1 MVLCFCYVSVMFLL
15 YYLVISKV
23 LLTFAASKKYLYM
36 KKMCLF
42 IAAVLISMCSFAQ
55 TDLVYKPVNEC
66 YVTEGS
72 YYGDITVPEQVD
84 LNGSTYLVTAIG
96 DYAFR
101 GCSGVTSVN
110 MTNRIKKIGQYGF
123 AGTSILSITI
133 PASCREI
140 GTYAFNIDVLQNI
153 EVDAS
158 NDNFCIVNT
167 GLFDK
172 AMTTLYHFPADCSQD
187 IFEIPEGVKV
197 IKSGSLMK
205 FRAHTIDFPSTI
217 ENFGQ
222 WNFDNCKNLTTMI
235 VRVVDVPSLMDGNF
249 GDFRAN
255 CTLYVPAESIEQYK
269 ADSWW
274 GAFKE
279 IKSLDEYTPV
289 ETVKA
294 DAAAVS
300 SVYNINGTKLAEPTK
315 GLNIIKYASGDT
327 KKVMK

>member
-1 MVLCFCYVSVMFLL
+1 MFLL

-140 GTYAFNIDVLQNI
+140 GTYAFNNDVLQNI
-153 EVDAS
+153 EVDAN
-158 NDNFCIVNT
+158 NDFFCIVNT

-172 AMTTLYHFPADCSQD
+172 ALTTLYQFPADCSQD
-187 IFEIPEGVKV
+187 IFEIPEGVK
-197 IKSGSLMK
+197 KLNSGSLIK

-217 ENFGQ
+217 ESMGQ
-222 WNFDNCKNLTTMI
+222 YNYIYCPNLTSMI
-235 VRVVDVPSLMDGNF
+235 VRAVNAPTVLDNNDGS
-249 GDFRAN
+249 FRAN
-255 CTLYVPAESIEQYK
+255 CTLYVPAESIEEYK
-269 ADSWW
+269 ASDWW
-274 GAFKE
+274 GGFKE
-279 IKSLDEYTPV
+279 IKTLDEYTAV
-289 ETVKA
+289 ENVKA

-300 SVYNINGTKLAEPTK
+300 SVYNVNGTKLAEPTK

-327 KKVMK
+327 KKVVK